1 MKKQTIII
9 LSAVLILL
17 IAVAAF
23 GYNYLSK
30 QYSDDETVTTVTADT
45 TAAETQVTV
54 AQTETTTEEVII
66 SENATTDFTM
76 TDKNGNT
83 VKLSDYFGKP
93 IVVNFW
99 ASWCYPC
106 TSEMPHFEEA
116 YKKYG
121 DDIHFIMV
129 NAGDSYEDAYKF
141 ASKNNYTFPVYH
153 DSTLSGTY
161 AYGVSSIPRTL
172 FISSNGELV
181 HSQIGMMSEAAIL
194 NNIEKIK

>member
-9 LSAVLILL
+9 LAVILILL
-17 IAVAAF
+17 IAAATI
-23 GYNYLSK
+23 GYNHLSK
-30 QYSDDETVTTVTADT
+30 QYSDDEVIPTDT
-45 TAAETQVTV
+45 TAAEIEVTIV
-54 AQTETTTEEVII
+54 LTETTTEEVII

-99 ASWCYPC
+99 ASWCSPC

-121 DDIHFIMV
+121 EDIHFIMV
-129 NAGDSYEDAYKF
+129 NTGDSYEDAYKF

-153 DSTLSGTY
+153 DTTFSGTY
-161 AYGVSSIPRTL
+161 SYGVSSIPRTL
-172 FISSNGELV
+172 FINSSGELV
-181 HSQIGMMSEAAIL
+181 YSQIGMMSKTAIL
-194 NNIEKIK
+194 NNIEKIR